1 MLNSI
6 LKRLNGH
13 AVESSALSNAL
24 AQLAEDRREIE
35 AELERLQTDRHTALL
50 NDADDKTLDAI
61 ERKIDRATVR
71 LEKVALAEPPLR
83 EQLATAT
90 MAERARRWGAHVVAH
105 RAAAAEFLT
114 AAREAYAA
122 HARLLAIMKT
132 ARSEGFEHDIAA
144 GMPPTPNINGSP
156 ICNPSLLDSYER
168 ALTPAPRES
177 GRAPRGGVQSYVGQP
192 GAAHYDPTR
201 APGQSKP
208 TLQHAIVVDGAGQ
221 EISASRGP
229 MSAPALP
236 DDETPLR
243 PGEVRAIVLRR
254 GFTAGGAQCQTGR
267 KIRLARDVALKAAQ
281 MGAINII
288 EDPEREE
295 VERVSDRTFHP
306 IGAVADA
313 HPDPTVIVG
322 RNS

>member
-6 LKRLNGH
+6 LKKLNGH

-24 AQLAEDRREIE
+24 AQLAEDRREVE

-71 LEKVALAEPPLR
+71 LEKIGLAEPPLR
-83 EQLATAT
+83 EQFANATA
-90 MAERARRWGAHVVAH
+90 AERARRWAGHVAAH

-122 HARLLAIMKT
+122 HASLLAIMKT
-132 ARSEGFEHDIAA
+132 ARAEGFEHDIAA

-168 ALTPAPRES
+168 ALTPAPRKP

-192 GAAHYDPTR
+192 GASHYDPTKP
-201 APGQSKP
+201 PGPSKP

-243 PGEVRAIVLRR
+243 SGEVRAIVLRR
-254 GFTAGGAQCQTGR
+254 GFTVRGQQCQTGR
-267 KIRLARDVALKAAQ
+267 KVTLERDVALKAAQ
-281 MGAINII
+281 SGAVSIL
-288 EDPEREE
+288 EDPVGAEAERLSE
-295 VERVSDRTFHP
+295 RTFKP
-306 IGAVADA
+306 VGSISEA
-313 HPDPTVIVG
+313 HGDPTIVG
-322 RNS
+322 RQ